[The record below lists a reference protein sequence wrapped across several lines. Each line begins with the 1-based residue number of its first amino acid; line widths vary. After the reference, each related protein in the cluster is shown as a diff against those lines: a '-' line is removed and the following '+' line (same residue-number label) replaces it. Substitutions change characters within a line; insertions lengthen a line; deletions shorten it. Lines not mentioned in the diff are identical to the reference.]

1 MKKIILI
8 LLFIP
13 LVSFGQDYLNTKDAI
28 DKTLSEIKPM
38 LPIDLG
44 DGIIWK
50 DAINENNTNRVYVY
64 EIDKEALDYVL
75 DDINK
80 ISMMQ
85 SLVSMN
91 QYEFTRNNRI
101 NVVYRYYYKD
111 VLFKEITIKHGDWD
125 AFVSL
130 ADGNNKE
137 IDEPLNGFK
146 IGYPKGFTKVSS
158 DDRGEIYQ
166 NDNIKIQV
174 IFGKASFDEEK
185 ALELLS
191 SDLGGN
197 EYINHTLIDDFK
209 IKIPIGYYFGSDNSF
224 LIASIFIIK
233 DHFYSITVAIKP
245 KSSNVKKEE
254 WEGIFEKGNK
264 TMLGMITNFVSEND
278 LTDEKHKELL
288 SEYPIIAGKGW
299 GEIKIGTTKN
309 EVEEFLLSKGNV
321 KAKYDDV
328 YFVDYK
334 NYGVQI
340 NYFLDDTVNVIFL
353 YNNMLGY
360 EYLDEMPLKTN
371 KKINWNSTLAQIKE
385 AYGEPIKYYSG
396 KEIWLPDQTK
406 TEGSYE
412 RLEYNGINFRFENN
426 KLVRI
431 GIRKQSKP

>member
-101 NVVYRYYYKD
+101 NVVYRYYYKG

-137 IDEPLNGFK
+137 IDEPLNASFELGDYISFK
-146 IGYPKGFTKVSS
+146 DNPKAKGVNIKVRKPVGWELRSGTGPNTLFNFINGEINFTIVITELPTFLSKNEAKETLKNEEDVNLLKSTLLKGYNIVTNNESAVIISSNPTTITTYPALEATTKVRFESA
-158 DDRGEIYQ
+158 GIVENVIY
-166 NDNIKIQV
+166 
-174 IFGKASFDEEK
+174 
-185 ALELLS
+185 LS
-191 SDLGGN
+191 W
-197 EYINHTLIDDFK
+197 
-209 IKIPIGYYFGSDNSF
+209 
-224 LIASIFIIK
+224 SIFYEDRVI
-233 DHFYSITVAIKP
+233 SVAG
-245 KSSNVKKEE
+245 SLKE
-254 WEGIFEKGNK
+254 
-264 TMLGMITNFVSEND
+264 SD
-278 LTDEKHKELL
+278 
-288 SEYPIIAGKGW
+288 
-299 GEIKIGTTKN
+299 
-309 EVEEFLLSKGNV
+309 
-321 KAKYDDV
+321 
-328 YFVDYK
+328 
-334 NYGVQI
+334 
-340 NYFLDDTVNVIFL
+340 
-353 YNNMLGY
+353 YNN
-360 EYLDEMPLKTN
+360 ETEK
-371 KKINWNSTLAQIKE
+371 QIR
-385 AYGEPIKYYSG
+385 AIVTSIY
-396 KEIWLPDQTK
+396 
-406 TEGSYE
+406 
-412 RLEYNGINFRFENN
+412 FEDLF
-426 KLVRI
+426 K
-431 GIRKQSKP
+431 